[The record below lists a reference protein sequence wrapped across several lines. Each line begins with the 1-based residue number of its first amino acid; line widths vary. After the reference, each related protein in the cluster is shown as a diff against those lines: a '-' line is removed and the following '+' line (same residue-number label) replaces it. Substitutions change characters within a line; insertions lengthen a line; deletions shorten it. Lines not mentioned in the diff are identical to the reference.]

1 MQEEKQKV
9 TFQGSNPEV
18 GRAGNPP
25 VFSSSFAS
33 DLIHSM
39 QDGFSVVDS
48 DGVGLDANPALCQM
62 TGFSREELVGKSP
75 PYPYWPAEEYTT
87 IQNAFKETLKGGG
100 AAFELTFMRKNG
112 QRFPVVV
119 TAFTVEGQDGD
130 PICYA
135 ATVQDITE
143 LNKAEEAARN
153 WNKILE
159 QRVATRTKELKQS
172 ESRFRRLVS
181 ATFEGIVV
189 SKNGLIIDANQ
200 QIATMLNY
208 EMPEMIGMAVLDFV
222 ASESRTLVAR
232 RIMDG
237 FEGPYE
243 FTGLRKD
250 GTTLPMEAN
259 GRLMDWKGKTIRV
272 SALRDLSAEKSA
284 QARLA
289 SQKAELDQAL
299 RLALIS
305 EVSAGIIH
313 QISQPLSAI
322 GAHVSAFTTHYESRA
337 VEADDFHEF
346 LAQLADNVA
355 RMRASVIHLMA
366 LANPEQPK
374 RLPVNYNEI
383 VIEAIKLVQT
393 THERQRFVMVKEMDP
408 YLPEIL
414 ADRVQLCQVIINILS
429 NAMDASEDLTPER
442 HIIHITT
449 RIIEN
454 QLIEMA
460 VRDSG
465 TGITPSVMSAMFNP
479 FFTTKA
485 KGFGVGLRLSRTIV
499 EAHGGRIEGFNN
511 PDGIG
516 ATFRISL
523 PLIFKSIDTKV

>member
-1 MQEEKQKV
+1 MVHE
-9 TFQGSNPEV
+9 SNREV
-18 GRAGNPP
+18 DRTGNPP
-25 VFSSSFAS
+25 VFSPSFAR

-39 QDGFSVVDS
+39 HDGFSVVDPH
-48 DGVGLDANPALCQM
+48 GVGLDANPALCQM
-62 TGFSREELVGKSP
+62 TGFSRDELVGKSP
-75 PYPYWPAEEYTT
+75 PYPYWPPEEYAT
-87 IQNAFKETLKGGG
+87 IQNAFEETLKGGG

-112 QRFPVVV
+112 QRFPAVV
-119 TAFTVEGQDGD
+119 TAFTVGGQDGA

-143 LNKAEEAARN
+143 LNQAEEVAQK
-153 WNKILE
+153 WSKTLE

-172 ESRFRRLVS
+172 ENRFRLLVS

-208 EMPEMIGMAVLDFV
+208 ELPEMIGMAVLDCV
-222 ASESRTLVAR
+222 AAESRTLVAR

-250 GTTLPMEAN
+250 GSTLPMESN
-259 GRLMDWKGKTIRV
+259 GRLMDWKGKATRV

-299 RLALIS
+299 RLALVS

-322 GAHVSAFTTHYESRA
+322 GAYVSAFTTRYESGA
-337 VEADDFHEF
+337 VEADDCHEF
-346 LAQLADNVA
+346 LSQLTENVA

-374 RLPVNYNEI
+374 RLPVKFNEI
-383 VIEAIKLVQT
+383 VTEAIKLVQA
-393 THERQRFVMVKEMDP
+393 THESQRFVMVTEMDP
-408 YLPEIL
+408 LLPDFP
-414 ADRVQLCQVIINILS
+414 ADRVQLCQAVINLLR
-429 NAMDASEDLTPER
+429 NAMDASEDLAPER
-442 HIIHITT
+442 QTIHVTT

-454 QLIEMA
+454 QSVEM
-460 VRDSG
+460 VIRDWG
-465 TGITPSVMSAMFNP
+465 TGISPSVMSQMFNP

-511 PDGIG
+511 PNGIG

-523 PLIFKSIDTKV
+523 PLISNGINTKV